1 MAIQKCHEC
10 GKDVSTTAKA
20 CPNCGASVKKPLLQ
34 KNIGC
39 LGIVVSLIILLWI
52 VSKFS
57 APSFDSYK
65 EKAINT
71 PTSTLI
77 PSDKQTLAS
86 NKKPVKV
93 ATQWEY
99 SETKDEMSGEVTK
112 YATKESLN
120 TVHFEFPYQG
130 AQHGT
135 IMILDNK
142 RVLFYVEKGQVIC
155 HGGTE
160 YGTCLVRVKFDDG
173 KEKYVNARISGDDS
187 TTISFTEPEFL
198 SNLKKSKK
206 LMIQVEVYQNSYPIF
221 TFDVGG
227 LVQK

>member
-39 LGIVVSLIILLWI
+39 LCIVVLLIVILWMCS
-52 VSKFS
+52 V
-57 APSFDSYK
+57 PSFDSYK
-65 EKAINT
+65 EKAINS

-77 PSDKQTLAS
+77 PSNKQTLAS
-86 NKKPVKV
+86 KKPVKA
-93 ATQWEY
+93 ATPWEY
-99 SETKDEMSGEVTK
+99 SETKDEMSGKVTK
-112 YATKESLN
+112 FATNESLN
-120 TVHFEFPYQG
+120 TVNFEFPYQG

-135 IMILDNK
+135 IMILDNE

-160 YGTCLVRVKFDDG
+160 YGTCVVNVKFDTG
-173 KEKYVNARISGDDS
+173 KEKYVSARISGDDS
-187 TTISFTEPEFL
+187 TTISFTEPGFL

-206 LMIQVEVYQNSYPIF
+206 LMIRVEVYQNSYPVF